1 MPCVPSEPT
10 EPSCKLAPGAR
21 TSGTNYG
28 TCPCNT
34 HKSRTLIRRK
44 QTRWLHTPSMPTYT
58 LTPGTHRLA
67 HNPDMCVYRCTQPW
81 ANRCPTSRS
90 QTRVTMKVHTARHTL
105 PGTQIHR
112 PPGRVSTHQHRCPRA
127 NWPRHIPTQTQR
139 HTLLGANR
147 RLSHKHIHPCSC
159 VCISACPF

>member
-1 MPCVPSEPT
+1 MPCEPTEPT

-90 QTRVTMKVHTARHTL
+90 QTQVPTSTLAQAHTHTN
-105 PGTQIHR
+105 TQAHTPR
-112 PPGRVSTHQHRCPRA
+112 SKQKAQPQTH
-127 NWPRHIPTQTQR
+127 TS
-139 HTLLGANR
+139 LLLCAH
-147 RLSHKHIHPCSC
+147 LCMSILTW
-159 VCISACPF
+159 ILWFLACGNTTAERNVLILKFVFN